1 MLLRVIAFSNVLAV
15 LVIVGLIWTNWN
27 HIAVVLAPQKVAAAT
42 RAASALQADEH
53 FWQTFHGGQY
63 DNIQQPLEA
72 LTAEYLKTPND
83 AVTAAHVAW
92 LHTWRAAER
101 SRVASLPATITDD
114 IRLARKYFQEAVALD
129 PSDARFLGFLAS
141 MTLAEAT
148 IDREEKGLRK
158 GYFMLKDAILAWP
171 EFNLFAAGYVMSR
184 QPADSDQF
192 KEGIAWQWQNLDVC
206 VDEKVDRT
214 NPDFAKYMRLES
226 KQGPKRACWNSWIA
240 PHNFEG
246 FFLNMGD
253 MLVKAGDWQTARKI
267 YANAKAESFMKTLK
281 IEAVYLMNYQNF
293 DDVAAD
299 LPRFIDEVYNTRRL
313 PSALGYPSPA
323 QFEDHHARQTVK
335 TPA

>member
-1 MLLRVIAFSNVLAV
+1 
-15 LVIVGLIWTNWN
+15 
-27 HIAVVLAPQKVAAAT
+27 
-42 RAASALQADEH
+42 
-53 FWQTFHGGQY
+53 
-63 DNIQQPLEA
+63 
-72 LTAEYLKTPND
+72 
-83 AVTAAHVAW
+83 
-92 LHTWRAAER
+92 
-101 SRVASLPATITDD
+101 
-114 IRLARKYFQEAVALD
+114 
-129 PSDARFLGFLAS
+129 

-171 EFNLFAAGYVMSR
+171 EFNLFTAGYVMSR

-253 MLVKAGDWQTARKI
+253 ILVKAGDWQTARKI

-335 TPA
+335 TAA